1 MQRLVDLNP
10 NPIKQQPNPIIK
22 RVASQDG
29 MVHTHDLSME
39 EVEAGDDKFKISQ
52 DYILQPYLRTPAKQS
67 KCQFK
72 KKKNIRK
79 YQTAVYVCVC
89 TCDTQR

>member
-10 NPIKQQPNPIIK
+10 NPIKQQPNSKIK

-72 KKKNIRK
+72 KKKHKEIPNSC
-79 YQTAVYVCVC
+79 VCV
-89 TCDTQR
+89 RVHM